1 MRRDAYTS
9 GHSSRVAKYSRMIA
23 ERSGAGK
30 EEQEE
35 IYTIALLHDIGK
47 IGIPIAIINKP
58 ARLTDQEYEIMKT
71 HTTKG
76 FSILEIIEEMPKL
89 ATGARSHHE
98 RYDGRGY
105 PDHIAGDKIPKY
117 ARIISVADAY
127 DAMTS
132 RRSYRE
138 AMSQELV
145 RREIEQGIG
154 TQFDPMYAKIMLQLI
169 DEDKDYT
176 MREVQ

>member
-1 MRRDAYTS
+1 
-9 GHSSRVAKYSRMIA
+9 
-23 ERSGAGK
+23 
-30 EEQEE
+30 
-35 IYTIALLHDIGK
+35 
-47 IGIPIAIINKP
+47 
-58 ARLTDQEYEIMKT
+58 
-71 HTTKG
+71 
-76 FSILEIIEEMPKL
+76 MPKL

-105 PDHIAGDKIPKY
+105 PDHMAGEKIPKY

-169 DEDKDYT
+169 DEDKEYT